1 MHSQNNAETGKT
13 GERIAA
19 HYLRSKGYAILAMN
33 WRHRHWEVDIIAS
46 RDGRLHFV
54 EVKTR
59 KSMRYGYPEESITR
73 EKMRNLRNAAEAYQL
88 ANPRWQYLQFDVL
101 SLTLDKENNI
111 REAFLI
117 EDVYF

>member
-1 MHSQNNAETGKT
+1 MQNTTETGKT
-13 GERIAA
+13 GEKLAA
-19 HYLRSKGYAILAMN
+19 HYLQSRGYTILAVN

-46 RDGRLHFV
+46 KKGHLHFV

-59 KSMRYGYPEESITR
+59 KSLRYGYPEESITR
-73 EKMRNLRNAAEAYQL
+73 EKMRHLRNAAEAYQL
-88 ANPRWQYLQFDVL
+88 ANPQWQYLQFDVL
-101 SLTLDKENNI
+101 SLILDRENQI

>member
-1 MHSQNNAETGKT
+1 MHSQNTAETGKT
-13 GERIAA
+13 GEKLAA
-19 HYLRSKGYAILAMN
+19 TYLQSKGYSICAVN

-46 RDGRLHFV
+46 KEDRLHFV

-59 KSMRYGYPEESITR
+59 KSLRYGYPEESITR
-73 EKMRNLRNAAEAYQL
+73 EKMRHLRNAAEAYQL
-88 ANPRWQYLQFDVL
+88 ANPQWQYLQFDVL

-111 REAFLI
+111 REVFLI